1 MFKPVS
7 MLGAL
12 PELMDSMKN
21 QESSLKAKAS
31 LGPAGKRSSV
41 GLPRRNPRPG
51 PMGKRTGPPPAPKMP
66 GGSFYE
72 QTLSRKPGVGL
83 IGALPPALMR
93 GGGIGPGGMI
103 NKHTLGLGGPMGHR
117 STYKWDRTAREG
129 TESHQSPF

>member
-1 MFKPVS
+1 MFNPVS
-7 MLGAL
+7 MFGAL

-72 QTLSRKPGVGL
+72 QTVSRKPGLDFGEL
-83 IGALPPALMR
+83 APALMR
-93 GGGIGPGGMI
+93 GGGAGPWGIISKHVRGM
-103 NKHTLGLGGPMGHR
+103 GGPMGHR

>member
-1 MFKPVS
+1 
-7 MLGAL
+7 
-12 PELMDSMKN
+12 MKN

-31 LGPAGKRSSV
+31 LGPAGKRSSL